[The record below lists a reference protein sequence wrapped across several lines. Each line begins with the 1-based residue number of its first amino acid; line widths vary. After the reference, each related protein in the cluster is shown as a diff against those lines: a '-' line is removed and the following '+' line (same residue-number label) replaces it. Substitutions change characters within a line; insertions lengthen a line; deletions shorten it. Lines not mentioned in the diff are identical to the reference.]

1 MNQVVKPPR
10 RPIRPQRRSRMEN
23 EFLPAALEI
32 LETPASPIR
41 TAFIWFIA
49 ILVGSSLL
57 WSYLGT
63 FDIVSTAQGKIQ
75 PTGRVKVIQSI
86 EVGKVRSIPVVNG
99 SKVRA
104 GDIVVQLDD
113 TELRS
118 DEEAISI
125 NLQAYRGEMV
135 RRRAVLATV
144 ELWRQQGI
152 WTSDKTISEAPL
164 AFTEDAPISIRNREQ
179 SIFRADLSQLAAS
192 LTNLGA
198 QHIQAKATV
207 ARLEQT
213 IVAQQKLVDTLNE
226 RVAIRAS
233 LVNQDAGSRA
243 GVIDAKEVSQKEEA
257 TLAEESGQLEEAK
270 ASLAVTTS
278 DGEKTVQTFVADN
291 EQKAG
296 DASRQADELERQL
309 IKARKRRESMTIATP
324 IDGTVQS
331 SLINTVGQVV
341 TTGIDLM
348 RIVPSSSAPD
358 NSTLGNSA
366 LEVEAYLPNS
376 DIGFV
381 AVGQPAVVKIEAFPF
396 TRYGV
401 IHGHVT
407 AVATDAIPEPDA
419 NQLEGAP
426 SKQLQATVPTTNV
439 QRVQNLVF
447 PVTVKLDAGTM
458 SVDGHVVPL
467 SPGMAATAE
476 IKTGKRRILEY
487 LFSPIV
493 EVTSQ
498 AMQER

>member
-10 RPIRPQRRSRMEN
+10 RPSRPQRRSRMEN

-49 ILVGSSLL
+49 IVVAATLL

-86 EVGKVRSIPVVNG
+86 EVGKTRSIPVTNG
-99 SKVRA
+99 SHVKA
-104 GDIVVQLDD
+104 GDVVVQLDD
-113 TELRS
+113 TELNS
-118 DEEAISI
+118 DEEAMAV
-125 NLQAYRGEMV
+125 NFQAYRGEMV
-135 RRRAVLATV
+135 RRKAVLATV
-144 ELWRQQGI
+144 EQWQEQGI
-152 WTSDKTISEAPL
+152 WTAEKAIPEAPL
-164 AFTEDAPISIRNREQ
+164 AFADDTPSSIRDREQ
-179 SIFRADLSQLAAS
+179 SIYKADLSQLASS
-192 LTNLGA
+192 LTNLAA
-198 QHIQAKATV
+198 QHTQSQATV
-207 ARLEQT
+207 ARLQQT
-213 IVAQQKLVDTLNE
+213 IAAQQRLVDTLNE
-226 RVAIRAS
+226 RVAIRS
-233 LVNQDAGSRA
+233 TLVDQEAGSKA
-243 GVIDAKEVSQKEEA
+243 GVIDAKETSEKEEA
-257 TLAEESGQLEEAK
+257 TLAEETGQLEEAK

-278 DGEKTVQTFVADN
+278 DGEKTVRTFVADN
-291 EQKAG
+291 VQKAG

-309 IKARKRRESMTIATP
+309 VKARERRESMTIASP

-331 SLINTVGQVV
+331 SSINTVGQVV
-341 TTGIDLM
+341 TTGVELM
-348 RIVPSSSAPD
+348 RIVPD
-358 NSTLGNSA
+358 NST

-381 AVGQPAVVKIEAFPF
+381 SVGQPAVVKVEAFPF

-401 IHGHVT
+401 IRGHVT
-407 AVATDAIPEPDA
+407 AVARDAIPEPDA
-419 NQLEGAP
+419 NQVEGDP
-426 SKQLQATVPTTNV
+426 TKQLQATVPTTNV

-447 PVTVKLDAGTM
+447 PVTVELDVSTM
-458 SVDGHVVPL
+458 SVDGHIVPL

>member
-1 MNQVVKPPR
+1 MNQVVKPPK
-10 RPIRPQRRSRMEN
+10 RPSRPQRRSRTEN

-49 ILVGSSLL
+49 IVVAATLL

-99 SKVRA
+99 SRVKV
-104 GDIVVQLDD
+104 GDVVVQLDD

-118 DEEAISI
+118 DEEAIAV

-135 RRRAVLATV
+135 RRNAVLATV
-144 ELWRQQGI
+144 GQWQQQGI
-152 WTSDKTISEAPL
+152 WTSERQIPDAPL
-164 AFTEDAPISIRNREQ
+164 VFAADTPESIREREQ

-192 LTNLGA
+192 LKNIVA
-198 QHIQAKATV
+198 QHVQQQATV
-207 ARLEQT
+207 ARLQQT
-213 IVAQQKLVDTLNE
+213 MTAQQRLVDTLNE
-226 RVAIRAS
+226 RVAIRAT
-233 LVNQDAGSRA
+233 LVDQDAGSKT
-243 GVIDAKEVSQKEEA
+243 GVIDAKEISQKEEA
-257 TLAEESGQLEEAK
+257 TLAEEAGQLEEAK
-270 ASLAVTTS
+270 ASLSVTTS
-278 DGEKTVQTFVADN
+278 DGEKTLHTFIADN
-291 EQKAG
+291 VEKVG
-296 DASRQADELERQL
+296 EASRQADELDRQL
-309 IKARKRRESMTIATP
+309 VKARKRRESMTIASP

-331 SLINTVGQVV
+331 SLINTIGQVV

-348 RIVPSSSAPD
+348 RIVPD
-358 NSTLGNSA
+358 NST

-381 AVGQPAVVKIEAFPF
+381 AVGQEAVVKIEAFPF

-407 AVATDAIPEPDA
+407 AVARDAIPEPDA
-419 NQLEGAP
+419 NQVEGDP
-426 SKQLQATVPTTNV
+426 TKQLQATVPTTNV

-447 PVTVKLDAGTM
+447 PVTVRLDTGTM
-458 SVDGHVVPL
+458 SVDGHIVPL

>member
-1 MNQVVKPPR
+1 MNPVIRPPKRPKRPSRSGRPPR
-10 RPIRPQRRSRMEN
+10 RGRIEN

-49 ILVGSSLL
+49 VVVAATLA

-86 EVGKVRSIPVVNG
+86 EVGKVRSIPVING
-99 SKVRA
+99 SKVKA

-118 DEEAISI
+118 DEEAIAI
-125 NLQAYRGEMV
+125 NLQAYRAEMV

-144 ELWRQQGI
+144 EQWQAQGI
-152 WTSDKTISEAPL
+152 WTSEKPIPNALLDL
-164 AFTEDAPISIRNREQ
+164 ASDIPPSIREREQ
-179 SIFRADLSQLAAS
+179 SSFKADLSQLAAS
-192 LTNLGA
+192 LTNIAA
-198 QHIQAKATV
+198 QHQQAQATV
-207 ARLEQT
+207 ARLQQT
-213 IVAQQKLVDTLNE
+213 MAAQQRLVDTLNE
-226 RVAIRAS
+226 RVAIRAT
-233 LVNQDAGSRA
+233 LVGQDAGSKA
-243 GVIDAKEVSQKEEA
+243 GVIDAKETSQKEEA
-257 TLAEESGQLEEAK
+257 TLAEETGQLEEAK
-270 ASLAVTTS
+270 ASLAVTSS
-278 DGEKTVQTFVADN
+278 DGEKTLRTFIADN
-291 EQKAG
+291 VEKAG
-296 DASRQADELERQL
+296 EASRQADELERQL
-309 IKARKRRESMTIATP
+309 VKARERRQSMTIVSP

-331 SLINTVGQVV
+331 SSINTVGQVV
-341 TTGIDLM
+341 TTGVELM
-348 RIVPSSSAPD
+348 RIVPD
-358 NSTLGNSA
+358 NST

-381 AVGQPAVVKIEAFPF
+381 SVGQTAVVKVEAFPF

-401 IHGHVT
+401 IRGHVT
-407 AVATDAIPEPDA
+407 AVAKDAIPEPDA
-419 NQLEGAP
+419 NQVEGDP
-426 SKQLQATVPTTNV
+426 TKQLQATVPTTNV

-447 PVTVKLDAGTM
+447 PVTVELDAGTM
-458 SVDGHVVPL
+458 SIDGHIVPL

>member
-10 RPIRPQRRSRMEN
+10 RPSKPQRRTKIEN

-49 ILVGSSLL
+49 VVVAATLL

-75 PTGRVKVIQSI
+75 PTGRVKVVQSI
-86 EVGKVRSIPVVNG
+86 EVGKTRSVPVTNG
-99 SKVRA
+99 SRVKA
-104 GDIVVQLDD
+104 GDVVVQLDD
-113 TELRS
+113 TELSS
-118 DEEAISI
+118 DEEAMAV
-125 NLQAYRGEMV
+125 NLQAYRGEMI
-135 RRRAVLATV
+135 RRKAVLATV
-144 ELWRQQGI
+144 EHWRAEGI
-152 WTSDKTISEAPL
+152 WTSEKPIPEALL
-164 AFTEDAPISIRNREQ
+164 AFADDTPFSIREREQ
-179 SIFRADLSQLAAS
+179 SIYQADLSQLAAS
-192 LTNLGA
+192 LGNLAA
-198 QHIQAKATV
+198 QHIQQQATV

-213 IVAQQKLVDTLNE
+213 IIAQKRLVDTLNE
-226 RVAIRAS
+226 RVAIRS
-233 LVNQDAGSRA
+233 TLVDQEAGSKA
-243 GVIDAKEVSQKEEA
+243 GVIDALETSQKEEA
-257 TLAEESGQLEEAK
+257 TLAEETGQLEEAK
-270 ASLAVTTS
+270 ASLSVTTS
-278 DGEKTVQTFVADN
+278 DGEKTVRTFVADN
-291 EQKAG
+291 VQKAG

-309 IKARKRRESMTIATP
+309 VKARKRRESMTITTP
-324 IDGTVQS
+324 IDGTIQS
-331 SLINTVGQVV
+331 SSINTVGQVV
-341 TTGIDLM
+341 TTGVELM
-348 RIVPSSSAPD
+348 RIVPD
-358 NSTLGNSA
+358 NSA
-366 LEVEAYLPNS
+366 LEVEAYIPNS

-381 AVGQPAVVKIEAFPF
+381 SVGQPAVVKIEAFPF

-401 IHGHVT
+401 IHGRVT

-419 NQLEGAP
+419 SQLEGDP
-426 SKQLQATVPTTNV
+426 TKQLQATVPTTNV

-447 PVTVKLDAGTM
+447 PVTIKLDSGIM
-458 SVDGHVVPL
+458 NVDGNSVML

>member
-1 MNQVVKPPR
+1 MNQVVKPPKR
-10 RPIRPQRRSRMEN
+10 QGRPQRRSRMEN

-49 ILVGSSLL
+49 IVVAATLL

-86 EVGKVRSIPVVNG
+86 EVGKTRSIPVTNG
-99 SKVRA
+99 SRVKA
-104 GDIVVQLDD
+104 GDVVVQLDD
-113 TELRS
+113 TELNS
-118 DEEAISI
+118 DEEAMAV
-125 NLQAYRGEMV
+125 NFQAYRGEMV
-135 RRRAVLATV
+135 RRKAVLATV
-144 ELWRQQGI
+144 EQWQEQGI
-152 WTSDKTISEAPL
+152 WTAEKAIPEAPL
-164 AFTEDAPISIRNREQ
+164 AFADDTPSSIRDREQ
-179 SIFRADLSQLAAS
+179 SIYKADLSQLASS
-192 LTNLGA
+192 LTNLAA
-198 QHIQAKATV
+198 QHTQSQATV
-207 ARLEQT
+207 ARLQQT
-213 IVAQQKLVDTLNE
+213 IAAQQRLVDTLNE
-226 RVAIRAS
+226 RVAIRS
-233 LVNQDAGSRA
+233 TLVDQEAGSKA
-243 GVIDAKEVSQKEEA
+243 GVIDAKETSEKEEA
-257 TLAEESGQLEEAK
+257 TLAEETGQLEEAK

-278 DGEKTVQTFVADN
+278 DGEKTVRTFVADN
-291 EQKAG
+291 VQKAG

-309 IKARKRRESMTIATP
+309 VKARKRRESMTIASP

-331 SLINTVGQVV
+331 SSINTVGQVV
-341 TTGIDLM
+341 TTGVELM
-348 RIVPSSSAPD
+348 RIVPDS
-358 NSTLGNSA
+358 SA

-381 AVGQPAVVKIEAFPF
+381 SVGQPAVVKVEAFPF

-401 IHGHVT
+401 IRGHVT
-407 AVATDAIPEPDA
+407 AVARDAIPEPDA
-419 NQLEGAP
+419 NQVEGDP
-426 SKQLQATVPTTNV
+426 TKQLQATVPTTNV

-447 PVTVKLDAGTM
+447 PVTVELDVSTM
-458 SVDGHVVPL
+458 SVDGHIVPL

>member
-1 MNQVVKPPR
+1 MNPVIQPPKRPGKPLR
-10 RPIRPQRRSRMEN
+10 RGKVEN

-49 ILVGSSLL
+49 IVVAATLL

-86 EVGKVRSIPVVNG
+86 EVGKTRSIPVLNG
-99 SKVRA
+99 SRVKA

-113 TELRS
+113 TELKS
-118 DEEAISI
+118 DEDAIAV

-135 RRRAVLATV
+135 RRKAVLATV
-144 ELWRQQGI
+144 ELWREQGI
-152 WTSDKTISEAPL
+152 WTSDKTISKMRLLFANDTPS
-164 AFTEDAPISIRNREQ
+164 SIRDREQ

-192 LTNLGA
+192 LTNLAA
-198 QHIQAKATV
+198 QHTQQQATV
-207 ARLEQT
+207 ARLERT
-213 IVAQQKLVDTLNE
+213 IAAQSRLVDTLNE
-226 RVAIRAS
+226 RVAIRTS
-233 LVNQDAGSRA
+233 LVDQEAGSKS
-243 GVIDAKEVSQKEEA
+243 GVIDAKETSQKEEA
-257 TLAEESGQLEEAK
+257 TLAEETGQLEEAR
-270 ASLAVTTS
+270 ASLSVTTS

-296 DASRQADELERQL
+296 DASRQADELDRQL
-309 IKARKRRESMTIATP
+309 VKARKRRESMTVTTP

-348 RIVPSSSAPD
+348 RIVPD
-358 NSTLGNSA
+358 NSA

-381 AVGQPAVVKIEAFPF
+381 AVGQPAVVKVEAFPF
-396 TRYGV
+396 TRYGT

-407 AVATDAIPEPDA
+407 AVARDAIPEPDA
-419 NQLEGAP
+419 NQVEGDP
-426 SKQLQATVPTTNV
+426 EKQLQATVPTTNV

-447 PVTVKLDAGTM
+447 PVTVKLDESTM
-458 SVDGHVVPL
+458 SVDGNIAPL

-476 IKTGKRRILEY
+476 IKTGRRRILEY
-487 LFSPIV
+487 LFSPMV

>member
-1 MNQVVKPPR
+1 
-10 RPIRPQRRSRMEN
+10 MEN

-41 TAFIWFIA
+41 TAFILFIA
-49 ILVGSSLL
+49 IVVAATLL

-86 EVGKVRSIPVVNG
+86 EVGKTRSIPVING
-99 SKVRA
+99 SRVKA
-104 GDIVVQLDD
+104 GDVVVQLDD
-113 TELRS
+113 TELNS
-118 DEEAISI
+118 DEQAMAV
-125 NLQAYRGEMV
+125 NFQAYRGEMV
-135 RRRAVLATV
+135 RRKAVLATV
-144 ELWRQQGI
+144 EQWQEQGI
-152 WTSDKTISEAPL
+152 WTAEKAIPEAPL
-164 AFTEDAPISIRNREQ
+164 AFADDTPSSIRDREQ
-179 SIFRADLSQLAAS
+179 SIYKADLSQLASS
-192 LTNLGA
+192 LTNLAA
-198 QHIQAKATV
+198 QHTQQQATIG
-207 ARLEQT
+207 RLQQT
-213 IVAQQKLVDTLNE
+213 IAAQQRLVDTLNE
-226 RVAIRAS
+226 RVAIRS
-233 LVNQDAGSRA
+233 TLVDQEAGSKA
-243 GVIDAKEVSQKEEA
+243 GVIDAKETSEKEEA
-257 TLAEESGQLEEAK
+257 TLAEETGQLEEAK

-278 DGEKTVQTFVADN
+278 DGEKTVRTFVAEN
-291 EQKAG
+291 VQKAG

-309 IKARKRRESMTIATP
+309 VKARKRRESMTIASP

-331 SLINTVGQVV
+331 SSINTVGQVV
-341 TTGIDLM
+341 TTGVELM
-348 RIVPSSSAPD
+348 RVVPD
-358 NSTLGNSA
+358 NST

-381 AVGQPAVVKIEAFPF
+381 SVGQPAVVKVEAFPF

-401 IHGHVT
+401 VHGHVT
-407 AVATDAIPEPDA
+407 AVARDAIPEPDA
-419 NQLEGAP
+419 NQVEGDP
-426 SKQLQATVPTTNV
+426 TKQLQATVPTTNV

-447 PVTVKLDAGTM
+447 PVTVELDVSTM
-458 SVDGHVVPL
+458 SVDGHIVPL

>member
-1 MNQVVKPPR
+1 MNPV
-10 RPIRPQRRSRMEN
+10 IRPPKKPGRPLRRGRIEN

-41 TAFIWFIA
+41 TVFIWFIA
-49 ILVGSSLL
+49 IVVASTLL

-86 EVGKVRSIPVVNG
+86 EVGKTRSIPVING
-99 SKVRA
+99 SKVKA

-113 TELRS
+113 TELKS
-118 DEEAISI
+118 DEEAITI

-135 RRRAVLATV
+135 RRKAVLATV
-144 ELWRQQGI
+144 DLWRQQGI
-152 WTSDKTISEAPL
+152 WTSDRTISAAPL
-164 AFTEDAPISIRNREQ
+164 AFAEDTPSSIRDREQ

-198 QHIQAKATV
+198 QHAQQQATV
-207 ARLEQT
+207 ARLQQT
-213 IVAQQKLVDTLNE
+213 IVAQTRLVATLNE

-233 LVNQDAGSRA
+233 LVDQDAGSKA
-243 GVIDAKEVSQKEEA
+243 SVIDALETSQKEQA
-257 TLAEESGQLEEAK
+257 TLAEETGQLEEAK
-270 ASLAVTTS
+270 ASLSVTTS
-278 DGEKTVQTFVADN
+278 DGEKTVLTFVADN

-309 IKARKRRESMTIATP
+309 VKARKRRDSMTVATP

-331 SLINTVGQVV
+331 SLINTIGQVV

-348 RIVPSSSAPD
+348 RIVPD
-358 NSTLGNSA
+358 NSA

-381 AVGQPAVVKIEAFPF
+381 TVGQPAVVKIEAFPF

-401 IHGHVT
+401 IHGHVA
-407 AVATDAIPEPDA
+407 AVARDAIPEPDA
-419 NQLEGAP
+419 NQVEGAP
-426 SKQLQATVPTTNV
+426 NKQLQSTVPTTNV

-447 PVTVKLDAGTM
+447 PVTVKLDVDTM
-458 SVDGHVVPL
+458 NVDGNVVPL